1 MSDHADHDD
10 VDHGHDIVGL
20 VRETAPMQEYS
31 MGQVWTGILIAAI
44 GIAVAFVLPY
54 LLA

>member
-1 MSDHADHDD
+1 MNEDARADDAG
-10 VDHGHDIVGL
+10 HGHDVEGL
-20 VRETAPMQEYS
+20 VRETSPMQEYS
-31 MGQVWTGILIAAI
+31 TSQVWLGVVVAAI

>member
-1 MSDHADHDD
+1 MSEHADHDD
-10 VDHGHDIVGL
+10 AGHGHDVRGL

-31 MGQVWTGILIAAI
+31 MGQVWTGVLIAAI
-44 GIAVAFVLPY
+44 GVAVAFVLPY